1 MKIDFIQALFLV
13 FTIILVYNIAFYIL
27 LFIYFKTIIVKSLK
41 KAISEIKKN

>member
-1 MKIDFIQALFLV
+1 MKIDFIQVLFLV